1 MRILLDTH
9 LYLWWLEDSPQ
20 LSAAARTLIR
30 DAETVYIS
38 SATLWEA
45 VIKTG
50 LGKLDAVPA
59 ELVAGIGASGFE
71 PLPITPEHTLPLPL
85 LANHHK
91 DPFDRML
98 IAQAISEPLHLVT
111 VDGVLSAYS
120 ELVIQV

>member
-9 LYLWWLEDSPQ
+9 IYLWWLEDSPQ

-71 PLPITPEHTLPLPL
+71 PLPITPEHTLALPL

-111 VDGVLSAYS
+111 VDGILSAYS

>member
-9 LYLWWLEDSPQ
+9 IYLWWLDDSPQ
-20 LSAAARTLIR
+20 LSMAARTMIQE
-30 DAETVYIS
+30 AETVYIS

-45 VIKTG
+45 VIKIG
-50 LGKLDAVPA
+50 LGKLEADPA
-59 ELVAGIGASGFE
+59 ELVAGIRASGFE
-71 PLPITPEHTLPLPL
+71 PLPITPEHALALPG

-98 IAQAISEPLHLVT
+98 IAQAISEPLRLVT
-111 VDGVLSAYS
+111 MDGFLSAYS

>member
-9 LYLWWLEDSPQ
+9 VYLWWLDDSPQ
-20 LSAAARTLIR
+20 LSAAARDLIR

-38 SATLWEA
+38 SASLWEA
-45 VIKTG
+45 VIKIG

-71 PLPITPEHTLPLPL
+71 PLPITPEHTLTLPVL
-85 LANHHK
+85 PNQHK

-111 VDGVLSAYS
+111 MDKVLATYS

>member
-9 LYLWWLEDSPQ
+9 VYLWWLDDSPL
-20 LSAAARTLIR
+20 LSQAARTMIR
-30 DAETVYIS
+30 EAETVYIS

-45 VIKTG
+45 VIKIG
-50 LGKLDAVPA
+50 LGKLEANPA
-59 ELVAGIGASGFE
+59 ELVAGIRESGFE
-71 PLPITPEHTLPLPL
+71 PLPITPEHTLALPG

-98 IAQAISEPLHLVT
+98 IAQAIYEPLHLIT
-111 VDGVLSAYS
+111 MDGVLSAYS

>member
-9 LYLWWLEDSPQ
+9 VYLRWLADSPQ
-20 LSAAARTLIR
+20 LSPAARTMIR
-30 DAETVYIS
+30 EAETVYIS

-45 VIKTG
+45 VIKIG
-50 LGKLDAVPA
+50 LGKLEADPA
-59 ELVAGIGASGFE
+59 ELVAGIRASGFE
-71 PLPITPEHTLPLPL
+71 PLPITPEHTLALPG

-98 IAQAISEPLHLVT
+98 VAQAIAEPLRLVT
-111 VDGVLSAYS
+111 MDGILSAHS

>member
-9 LYLWWLEDSPQ
+9 IYLWWLDDSPQ
-20 LSAAARTLIR
+20 LSPAARTMIQE
-30 DAETVYIS
+30 AETVYIS

-45 VIKTG
+45 VIKIG
-50 LGKLDAVPA
+50 LGKLEADPA
-59 ELVAGIGASGFE
+59 DLVTGISESGFE
-71 PLPITPEHTLPLPL
+71 PLPITPEHALALTG

-98 IAQAISEPLHLVT
+98 IAQAISEPLRLVT
-111 VDGVLSAYS
+111 MDAVLSAYS

>member
-9 LYLWWLEDSPQ
+9 IYLWWLDDSPQ
-20 LSAAARTLIR
+20 LSMAARTMIQE
-30 DAETVYIS
+30 AETVYIS

-45 VIKTG
+45 VIKIG
-50 LGKLDAVPA
+50 LGKLEADPA
-59 ELVAGIGASGFE
+59 ELVAGIRASGFE
-71 PLPITPEHTLPLPL
+71 PLPITPEHALALPG

-98 IAQAISEPLHLVT
+98 IAQAISEPLRLVT
-111 VDGVLSAYS
+111 MDGVLSAYS